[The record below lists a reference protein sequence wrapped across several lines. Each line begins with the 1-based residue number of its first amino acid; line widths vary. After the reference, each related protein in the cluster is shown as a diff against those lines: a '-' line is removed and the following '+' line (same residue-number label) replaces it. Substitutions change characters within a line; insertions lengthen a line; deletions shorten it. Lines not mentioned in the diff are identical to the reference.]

1 MEGCRSGPTGR
12 PGEPCPFNGARGFES
27 HPFRKNMEFT
37 FFEKIIFK
45 ATKIFVIFLLA
56 YFLNRSFY
64 LILKKYLEQKVKDGL
79 EEKRKRIQTLLSAI
93 GGTAKLIIWV
103 LAFLMVL
110 PELGINIGPILA
122 SLGLAGFAIGMAAK
136 EILSDFISG
145 LFVLLEDQYHV
156 GDRIRVGNL
165 EGEVVE
171 FNLRRTILKDDQGN
185 FHLIPNSQIKILS
198 KKF

>member
-1 MEGCRSGPTGR
+1 MDI
-12 PGEPCPFNGARGFES
+12 
-27 HPFRKNMEFT
+27 T

-45 ATKIFVIFLLA
+45 ATKIFVLFLLA
-56 YFLNRSFY
+56 YLLNRSFY
-64 LILKKYLEQKVKDGL
+64 LILKKYLEQKVKDEL

-110 PELGINIGPILA
+110 PEFGINIGPILA

-136 EILSDFISG
+136 DILSDFISG

-185 FHLIPNSQIKILS
+185 LHLIPNSQIKIVS
-198 KKF
+198 KKS

>member
-1 MEGCRSGPTGR
+1 
-12 PGEPCPFNGARGFES
+12 
-27 HPFRKNMEFT
+27 MEFT

-156 GDRIRVGNL
+156 GDRIKVGNL